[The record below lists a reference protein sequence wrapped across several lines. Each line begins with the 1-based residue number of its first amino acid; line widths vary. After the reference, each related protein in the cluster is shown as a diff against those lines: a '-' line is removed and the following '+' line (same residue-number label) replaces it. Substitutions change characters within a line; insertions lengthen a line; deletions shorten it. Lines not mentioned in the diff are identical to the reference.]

1 MAVTTPLSQPIV
13 TLTRVTES
21 FDCDADSL
29 SQFSQRGV
37 DVEAYTDCR
46 ASVHEHSRG
55 TVGE

>member
-21 FDCDADSL
+21 FDCDVDSL

-37 DVEAYTDCR
+37 NVEAYIQTDIVE
-46 ASVHEHSRG
+46 AQS
-55 TVGE
+55 VGE